1 MIWKL
6 AFLNTT
12 TFNLPRLQVGFIGQA
27 TTHPWTYRAAQGQ
40 SNTEDPG
47 GDVWWRDRGVVGEAV
62 TWREAKLEMLKKH
75 KFFGTPFFKQEILV
89 ENTVGLIL
97 VFVTYGST

>member
-1 MIWKL
+1 M
-6 AFLNTT
+6 
-12 TFNLPRLQVGFIGQA
+12 
-27 TTHPWTYRAAQGQ
+27 
-40 SNTEDPG
+40 
-47 GDVWWRDRGVVGEAV
+47 